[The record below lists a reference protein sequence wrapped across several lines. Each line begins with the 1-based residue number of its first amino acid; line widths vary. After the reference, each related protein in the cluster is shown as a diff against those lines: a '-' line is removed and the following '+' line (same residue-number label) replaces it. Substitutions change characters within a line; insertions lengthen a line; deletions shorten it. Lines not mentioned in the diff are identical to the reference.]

1 VGADDARVNVLR
13 VDRLCMMYG
22 GVRALDGVSFQVG
35 EGERLAIIGPNGA
48 GKTTLF
54 NALIGAPPPSSG
66 SVFLLSQDITHL
78 PTHQRTHLGLA
89 RSFQLVTLFSRLTVM
104 QHVQLAVFGTRP
116 ARYRVAAPVE
126 ACEDVREAVEMAL
139 AAAGLWERRQQL
151 VGNLAYGEQR
161 KLELV
166 MTLASRPRVL
176 LLDEPG
182 SGLTAAERGEVGD
195 LIRGLGQVT
204 VLIVDHDMDLVF
216 GVAERI
222 LVMQHGRII
231 AEGTPDAIRA
241 DSKVRDIYLG
251 KWARADAR
259 AR

>member
-1 VGADDARVNVLR
+1 
-13 VDRLCMMYG
+13 MIYG
-22 GVRALDGVSFQVG
+22 GVRALDGVSFQVR

-89 RSFQLVTLFSRLTVM
+89 RSFQLVTLFPRLSVM
-104 QHVQLAVFGTRP
+104 QHVQLALFGTRP
-116 ARYRVAAPVE
+116 SRYRLATPVD
-126 ACEDVREAVEMAL
+126 ACGDVRDAAGMAL
-139 AAAGLWERRQQL
+139 AAAGLWERREHL

-166 MTLASRPRVL
+166 MTLASGPRVL
-176 LLDEPG
+176 LLDEPAA
-182 SGLTAAERGEVGD
+182 GLTAAERAD
-195 LIRGLGQVT
+195 IAALIRDLANVT
-204 VLIVDHDMDLVF
+204 VLIVDHDLDLVF
-216 GVAERI
+216 GVADRI
-222 LVMQHGRII
+222 LVMQHGQII
-231 AEGTPDAIRA
+231 AEGTPEAIRA
-241 DSKVRDIYLG
+241 DATVRDIYLG
-251 KWARADAR
+251 GWAATSAR